1 MRKIR
6 YEFRRSNKKIYE
18 IKYNENFDEN
28 KKTEDLC
35 NLINKYNELDQKILK
50 LYTSVSKYYYVK
62 EDEYDEYY

>member
-1 MRKIR
+1 MRK
-6 YEFRRSNKKIYE
+6 
-18 IKYNENFDEN
+18 NFDEN

-50 LYTSVSKYYYVK
+50 LYTLVSKYYYVK